1 MSIMNMKLLYSK
13 EQAREYDLH
22 RPLMYWVHCREE
34 FHKRMKTNPEYDKVN
49 TPKIPRK
56 VPVY

>member
-1 MSIMNMKLLYSK
+1 MNMKLLYSK
-13 EQAREYDLH
+13 EQAREYDQH

-34 FHKRMKTNPEYDKVN
+34 FHARMKSNPDYDMVKSIE
-49 TPKIPRK
+49 IPRK